1 MGAFPEIVKLKDVG
15 DAVGRPAARRF
26 AALRIADYRI
36 EIPLFELR
44 LDGFADNL
52 FRAQRERHEIEQVPA
67 VDHDAAV
74 AQVGIHDDRA
84 PYGLG
89 LGNLTYLG
97 EQVAVACIA
106 VVRIAHR
113 GHQVHLSAMKGLG
126 AGFHVF
132 HGHEIEPHLRFF
144 ARHVGH
150 AGILAP
156 LPPVKAVLVA
166 NVVEAEIPHLRL
178 LAECPEHP
186 LRDGNVVDLGGNR
199 LEHRRLEEQV
209 GILPVHP
216 VNLGP
221 GRGNPCIVLEIRLL
235 IPLIQG
241 TADKLGTDVE
251 QHALVVLRSV
261 NTVGRGF
268 SVGQE
273 FGLGNS
279 PR

>member
-1 MGAFPEIVKLKDVG
+1 M
-15 DAVGRPAARRF
+15 
-26 AALRIADYRI
+26 
-36 EIPLFELR
+36 
-44 LDGFADNL
+44 
-52 FRAQRERHEIEQVPA
+52 
-67 VDHDAAV
+67 
-74 AQVGIHDDRA
+74 
-84 PYGLG
+84 
-89 LGNLTYLG
+89 
-97 EQVAVACIA
+97 
-106 VVRIAHR
+106 
-113 GHQVHLSAMKGLG
+113 
-126 AGFHVF
+126 
-132 HGHEIEPHLRFF
+132 
-144 ARHVGH
+144 
-150 AGILAP
+150 
-156 LPPVKAVLVA
+156 
-166 NVVEAEIPHLRL
+166 

-279 PR
+279 PRKVVVQHLFGHHAVRKPVVARIGHGIGPLGDFGPLAFVPLLFAPRSRKGEDGGK